1 MDDGDAGG
9 PHTWRWTRLRPQPN
23 PLSPV
28 SPSRSSLTIGSG
40 RTSLKKLFKNTSVIM
55 AKVLGPLSADVNLGD
70 EEQTRQLGRV
80 DIVAEETCDTGD
92 NDDPLRL
99 DQAALVTAEGPTLD
113 TQQPGCFILSES
125 QLPAPAKQRD
135 ADVLHVGVLI
145 HGCAQRKS
153 CHCRSRGNRCAG
165 RETPPP
171 ETSIH
176 GGGARSGVRFRTP
189 CCPVMRRRIPV

>member
-1 MDDGDAGG
+1 
-9 PHTWRWTRLRPQPN
+9 
-23 PLSPV
+23 
-28 SPSRSSLTIGSG
+28 
-40 RTSLKKLFKNTSVIM
+40 M

-80 DIVAEETCDTGD
+80 DIVAEETCDTGH
-92 NDDPLRL
+92 NDGPLGF

-125 QLPAPAKQRD
+125 QLSAPAKQRH

-153 CHCRSRGNRCAG
+153 CHSRYGATVVLDARRPRRRLQFTAEALAARSDSG
-165 RETPPP
+165 PLLSSY
-171 ETSIH
+171 ETSVTRLRR
-176 GGGARSGVRFRTP
+176 GSVRYPLALPARA
-189 CCPVMRRRIPV
+189 RRKIYQDSSAQLTRVSSPTYG